1 MGENMKHIDGYLSN
15 IKGAGRYSVNIP
27 TVGRIE
33 ANLTGNQAL
42 ALIADLEA
50 QLNERIPRSLR
61 VEPITIAEIDAREA
75 LQQARQALALALK
88 GSAVTIVLS
97 EAIDALDRVLS
108 PSEVQS

>member
-1 MGENMKHIDGYLSN
+1 MNTNVKGTSLYILNVPNVGHIDAYMTAS
-15 IKGAGRYSVNIP
+15 
-27 TVGRIE
+27 
-33 ANLTGNQAL
+33 QAL
-42 ALIADLEA
+42 RFVADIEQ
-50 QLNERIPRSLR
+50 QLNQKIPRSLR

-75 LQQARQALALALK
+75 LQQARQALVLALK

>member
-1 MGENMKHIDGYLSN
+1 MGENMSPTDTDTDAL
-15 IKGAGRYSVNIP
+15 GRRSFKFYVPSVGEVQARMTP
-27 TVGRIE
+27 
-33 ANLTGNQAL
+33 AQAL
-42 ALIADLEA
+42 AFVANVEQQID
-50 QLNERIPRSLR
+50 QLIPRSLR

-75 LQQARQALALALK
+75 LQQARNALALALK